1 MSNIFELDY
10 LKSTTNLLKESFKM
24 KKYAQMNKFL
34 AVLVVI
40 LMLPFII
47 PSIFLGGGLIYSTFL
62 FKAYKMPIDFL
73 HTLLHNEAKDLKGG
87 AQFAVYFL
95 CFPLVFFLYALIA
108 LTLIGIIFDYAILAL
123 LSYIWTLGGFRFH
136 AFIGDTDKSIEIKV
150 QGDYPNAVAGLYV
163 GIFYG
168 LFAAGIFFL
177 LVGLFVEI
185 ALILG
190 ALLLGLAAVA
200 YFPFTVLY
208 GALVMCRKPNVVCVA
223 DEDNGPVAVPEIPTS
238 TENNV
243 W

>member
-34 AVLVVI
+34 AILTVI
-40 LMLPFII
+40 LMLPFIV
-47 PSIFLGGGLIYSTFL
+47 PSVLLGGGLIYSTFL

-73 HTLLHNEAKDLKGG
+73 HSLLHEEAKDLKGA

-95 CFPLVFFLYALIA
+95 CFPLVFFLYALVA

-136 AFIGDTDKSIEIKV
+136 AFIGDTDQSIEIKV
-150 QGDYPNAVAGLYV
+150 SESYPNSVVGLYV

-168 LFAAGIFFL
+168 LFCAGVFFC

-185 ALILG
+185 VLLLG
-190 ALLLGLAAVA
+190 AFLLGLAVVA
-200 YFPFTVLY
+200 YFPFTILY
-208 GALVMCRKPNVVCVA
+208 GALVMCRKPDVINVA
-223 DEDNGPVAVPEIPTS
+223 DEAEGPVAVPEIPAS